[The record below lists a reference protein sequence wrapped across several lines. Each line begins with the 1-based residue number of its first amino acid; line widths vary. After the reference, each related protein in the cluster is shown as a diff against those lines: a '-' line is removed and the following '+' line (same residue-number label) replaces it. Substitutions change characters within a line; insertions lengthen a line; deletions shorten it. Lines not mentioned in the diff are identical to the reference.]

1 MERIIIIDDKK
12 CEKELSD
19 FLEANK
25 EHIRYNT
32 PLNDVKS
39 TTKGFFEEIIS
50 GLGSEDKLAIDSNQ
64 QIEIVHT
71 RDITYLETVNQ
82 KTHLY
87 LKNNTIIETNG
98 GLNSFMDKLKGS
110 NFLRVHSNYIINLD
124 YFSKLDFKEDPA
136 LELSTGIKVP
146 IDPARKSL
154 LLNYLKKLDI

>member
-25 EHIRYNT
+25 DHIR
-32 PLNDVKS
+32 LS
-39 TTKGFFEEIIS
+39 TTMNNIKSSAKGFFEEITA
-50 GLGSEDKLAIDSNQ
+50 GYASEDKLAIDSNQ

-82 KTHLY
+82 KTNLY
-87 LKNNTIIETNG
+87 LSNNSCIETNSN
-98 GLNSFMDKLKGS
+98 LNSFADKLKGS
-110 NFLRVHSNYIINLD
+110 NFLRVHLNYIINLD
-124 YFSKLDFKEDPA
+124 YFSKLDFKEDPTI
-136 LELSTGIKVP
+136 ELSNGIKVP

-154 LLNYLKKLDI
+154 LLHYLKKLDI

>member
-12 CEKELSD
+12 CEKELAD

-25 EHIRYNT
+25 DHIR
-32 PLNDVKS
+32 LS
-39 TTKGFFEEIIS
+39 TTMNNIKSSAKGFFEEITA
-50 GLGSEDKLAIDSNQ
+50 GFPTEDKLAIDSNQ

-87 LKNNTIIETNG
+87 LSNNTFIETNSN
-98 GLNSFMDKLKGS
+98 LNSFGNKLKSS
-110 NFLRVHSNYIINLD
+110 NFLRVHPNFIINLD
-124 YFSKLDFKEDPA
+124 YFSQLDINENHTIK
-136 LELSTGIKVP
+136 LSTGSKVP
-146 IDPARKSL
+146 IDPSKESL